1 MKTWLYHIYIFL
13 HFISTT
19 IFNFFISTV
28 VTILGLP
35 IVALALL
42 CGTIDDDSTGSVFS
56 KSQGMWKL
64 RRLQKPFLWWDNIY
78 DGALG
83 DSAGDWNRICLE
95 RDGKPAT
102 AFSSMWKWLA
112 IRNPANYFGRII
124 LGLDVSEYNF
134 ELVAGAFD
142 VTERKHGWQF
152 IIAHHKITGRLFYC
166 LRFSYPWWFNSKRVF
181 FGWFGHKLS
190 MYQQLVTKDSHPR
203 DRFVGSVCRINPF
216 KQIK

>member
-1 MKTWLYHIYIFL
+1 MKRSLFTFYFVV

-19 IFNFFISTV
+19 IFNFFVSTL
-28 VTILGLP
+28 VTLIGLP

-42 CGTIDDDSTGSVFS
+42 CGTVEDDTG
-56 KSQGMWKL
+56 L
-64 RRLQKPFLWWDNIY
+64 RRLRRPFLWWDNIF

-83 DSAGDWNRICLE
+83 DPGGDWNRLCLE

-112 IRNPANYFGRII
+112 IRNPANYFGRVI

-134 ELVAGAFD
+134 ELVAGAYD
-142 VTERKHGWQF
+142 VTEKKHGWQF

-166 LRFSYPWWFNSKRVF
+166 LRFSYPWWFNHKRVF
-181 FGWFGHKLS
+181 FAWFGHKLS
-190 MYQQLVTKDSHPR
+190 MNQQSVTKESPLR
-203 DRFVGSVCRINPF
+203 ERLIGSVCRINPF